1 MAARQH
7 AFAKETLERRF
18 KNRKIE
24 YDEGTMM
31 RLIKRLGFKV
41 VTDFYQSIA
50 DETLDVNGII
60 DKYLELQKR
69 ENDTQTTS
77 CTAAPKAITCRLP
90 PLPEE
95 TAAKEDVARHRP
107 EPERAG
113 LQAGTLLQSYLRR

>member
-1 MAARQH
+1 
-7 AFAKETLERRF
+7 
-18 KNRKIE
+18 
-24 YDEGTMM
+24 M

-69 ENDTQTTS
+69 ENDTHDDIVYRS
-77 CTAAPKAITCRLP
+77 AEAITCSCRP
-90 PLPEE
+90 
-95 TAAKEDVARHRP
+95 ARRDHRQRGRARHRP